1 MRITVC
7 LAAQCLFH
15 PTAGGHLWA
24 YLNWALGLQS
34 IGCRVIWLEAVE
46 PSIGVNEL
54 RKYVMLLR
62 RRLSSYGLHQLA
74 LWPSSGNWSLPP
86 ELRGDCIPLDDTI
99 DADLLLNQQY
109 RMRFDLVRRYR
120 RSALLD
126 IDPGLT
132 QIWLNQGRINMAPHD
147 AYFTIGE
154 TVGQP
159 NARFPDNGLPWQYTP
174 PCVALD
180 WWPVARAPDDAAFT
194 TVTHWS
200 MSEWMVED
208 GEVYSNDKR
217 TGFLPYLELPNRTGQ
232 PLEIAIPAY
241 RQYSDSYDG
250 IFAQWDQEE
259 RANLEAH
266 SWRVRDSGAVSAT
279 PCDYQ
284 RYIQQSRGEFS
295 CVKPS
300 CIRLQN
306 AWVSD
311 RTICY
316 LASGKPAVVQHTGP
330 SRFLP
335 DEEGIVRFKTLDDAA
350 RGLEAVAANYDRHC
364 RLARSLAEEY
374 FDARKVTASV
384 FERALS

>member
-1 MRITVC
+1 MSPTVC

-24 YLNWALGLQS
+24 YLNWALGLKS
-34 IGCRVIWLEAVE
+34 IGCHVIWLEAVPPDIKLDE
-46 PSIGVNEL
+46 
-54 RKYVMLLR
+54 LLR
-62 RRLSSYGLHQLA
+62 YVALLKARLSPYNLHELA
-74 LWPSSGNWSLPP
+74 LWPPSGNWFFSP
-86 ELRGDCIPLDDTI
+86 ELQGDCIPLDETT

-109 RMRFDLVRRYR
+109 NMRADLVRRYR
-120 RSALLD
+120 RTALLD

-132 QIWLNQGRINMAPHD
+132 QVWFAQGRIDMAPHD
-147 AYFTIGE
+147 VYFTIGE

-180 WWPVARAPDDAAFT
+180 WWPVARAPSGAAFT
-194 TVTHWS
+194 TVTHWGP
-200 MSEWMVED
+200 EWMVED
-208 GEVYSNDKR
+208 GEVYANDKR
-217 TGFLPYLELPNRTGQ
+217 TAFLSFLELPSRTDQ
-232 PLEIAIPAY
+232 PLELAIPAY
-241 RQYSDSYDG
+241 RQYVEADDG
-250 IFAQWDQEE
+250 YFARWDQEE

-266 SWRVRDSGAVSAT
+266 GWRVRDSEAVSAT

-306 AWVSD
+306 AWISD

-335 DEEGIVRFKTLDDAA
+335 DDEGLVRFHSLDDAA
-350 RGLEAVAANYDRHC
+350 RRLETVAVDYDRHC
-364 RLARSLAEEY
+364 HLARALAEEY
-374 FDARKVTASV
+374 FDARKVAASV
-384 FERALS
+384 LERALG